1 MRILIVSD
9 AWLPQL
15 NGVVRALSTTRE
27 RLVGMGHEV
36 EVLGPDRFRTLPC
49 PTYPEIRL
57 ALTRPNRVGG
67 LIQAFAPDAVH
78 IATEGPLGWC
88 ARHWLGRRN
97 LRFTT
102 SFHTLF
108 PLYLKLRTGIPERW
122 SYALLRRFHNA
133 AVHTMCSTSSLDR
146 LLREHGIGSVAR
158 WIRGV
163 DTALFRPVAPADLN
177 LPGPILMYVG
187 RLAVEKNIEAFL
199 SIDRPGTKVVVGDGP
214 ARAALERRFPE
225 AVFLGPRV
233 GEALVAHYCAADVF
247 VFPSKTDT
255 LGLVMLEALA
265 CGTPVAAYP
274 VPGPNDV
281 IGVSGAG
288 VLDENLGT
296 AIDGALNIPAAACLD
311 HAANFDWDV
320 SAGQFLRNLVPAQT
334 PVSRALD
341 CQFERVAP
349 ATRSRHR
356 R

>member
-15 NGVVRALSTTRE
+15 NGVVRALSTTRQ
-27 RLVGMGHEV
+27 RLLGMGHQV
-36 EVLGPDRFRTLPC
+36 EVLGPDRFRTVPC

-57 ALTRPNRVGG
+57 ALASPGRVGN
-67 LIQAFAPDAVH
+67 LIEAFAPDAVH

-88 ARHWLGRRN
+88 ARHWLRRRD

-108 PLYLKLRTGIPERW
+108 PLYLKLRAGFPEPW

-133 AVHTMCSTSSLDR
+133 AAYTMCSTPSLEA
-146 LLREHGIGSVAR
+146 LLSKHGIRSLVR

-163 DTALFRPVAPADLN
+163 DRALFRPVAPAKLN

-187 RLAVEKNIEAFL
+187 RLAVEKNLEAFL
-199 SIDRPGTKVVVGDGP
+199 SIDRPGTKVLVGDGP
-214 ARAALERRFPE
+214 ARATLERRFPE
-225 AVFLGPRV
+225 AVFLGPRM

-265 CGTPVAAYP
+265 CGTPVAAHP

-281 IGVSGAG
+281 IGASGAG
-288 VLDENLGT
+288 VLNDDLGA
-296 AIDGALNIPAAACLD
+296 AIDAALGIPAQACLD
-311 HAANFDWDV
+311 HAANFDWDL
-320 SAGQFLRNLVPAQT
+320 SARQFLHNLVAVESALRIRVPAKAAAKDEGGET
-334 PVSRALD
+334 A
-341 CQFERVAP
+341 
-349 ATRSRHR
+349 
-356 R
+356 

>member
-27 RLVGMGHEV
+27 RLVGMGHDV
-36 EVLGPDRFRTLPC
+36 EVLGPDRFNTVPC

-57 ALTRPNRVGG
+57 ALTLPGRVGR
-67 LIQAFAPDAVH
+67 LIEAFAPNAVH

-88 ARHWLGRRN
+88 ARHWLRRRN

-108 PLYLKLRTGIPERW
+108 PLYLKLRAGVPERW

-133 AVHTMCSTSSLDR
+133 AVHTMCSTSSLDG
-146 LLREHGIGSVAR
+146 LLREHGIPSVAR

-163 DTALFRPVAPADLN
+163 DTTLFRPIKPANLN
-177 LPGPILMYVG
+177 LPGPILMYIG

-199 SIDRPGTKVVVGDGP
+199 SIDRPGTKVLVGDGP
-214 ARAALERRFPE
+214 ARTALERRFPE
-225 AVFLGPRV
+225 AVFLGPRT
-233 GEALVAHYCAADVF
+233 GGALVAHYCAADVF

-274 VPGPNDV
+274 VQGPNDV
-281 IGVSGAG
+281 ISTSGAG
-288 VLDENLGT
+288 VLDEDLGA
-296 AIDGALNIPAAACLD
+296 AIDGALNIPAETCLN

-320 SAGQFLRNLVPAQT
+320 SARQFVNNLVAVELVVPAMAAAKEEEGET
-334 PVSRALD
+334 A
-341 CQFERVAP
+341 
-349 ATRSRHR
+349 
-356 R
+356 

>member
-27 RLVGMGHEV
+27 RLEGMGHEV
-36 EVLGPDRFRTLPC
+36 DVLGPDRFSTVPC

-57 ALTRPNRVGG
+57 ALTLPSRVGR
-67 LIQAFAPDAVH
+67 LIEAFAPDAVH

-88 ARHWLGRRN
+88 ARHWLRQRD

-108 PLYLKLRTGIPERW
+108 PLYLKLRAGFPERW

-133 AVHTMCSTSSLDR
+133 AAHTMCSTSSLEA
-146 LLREHGIGSVAR
+146 LLSEHGIGRLAR

-163 DTALFRPVAPADLN
+163 DTALFRPVAPASLG
-177 LPGPILMYVG
+177 LPAPILMYVG
-187 RLAVEKNIEAFL
+187 RLAVEKNLEAFL
-199 SIDRPGTKVVVGDGP
+199 RIDRPGTKVVVGDGP

-225 AVFLGPRV
+225 AVFLGPRM
-233 GEALVAHYCAADVF
+233 GAALVAHYCAADVF

-281 IGVSGAG
+281 IGTSGAG
-288 VLDENLGT
+288 VLDDDLGA
-296 AIDGALNIPAAACLD
+296 AIDGALNIPSETCLA
-311 HAANFDWDV
+311 HAASFDWDL
-320 SAGQFLRNLVPAQT
+320 SARQFLRNLVAVEST
-334 PVSRALD
+334 
-341 CQFERVAP
+341 AP
-349 ATRSRHR
+349 ARAAAQEEEGETA
-356 R
+356 

>member
-27 RLVGMGHEV
+27 RLVDMGHEV
-36 EVLGPDRFRTLPC
+36 EVLGPNRFRTVPC

-57 ALTRPNRVGG
+57 ALTRPSRVGR
-67 LIQAFAPDAVH
+67 LIEALAPDAVH

-88 ARHWLGRRN
+88 ARHWLKGRGC
-97 LRFTT
+97 RFTT

-108 PLYLKLRTGIPERW
+108 PLYLKLRAGIPERW

-133 AVHTMCSTSSLDR
+133 AAHTMCSTSSLEALLSEQGIRR
-146 LLREHGIGSVAR
+146 LVR

-163 DTALFRPVAPADLN
+163 DTALFRPVAPASLG
-177 LPGPILMYVG
+177 LPAPILMYVG
-187 RLAVEKNIEAFL
+187 RLAVEKNLEAFL
-199 SIDRPGTKVVVGDGP
+199 SLDRPGTKVLVGDGP
-214 ARAALERRFPE
+214 ARSALQRRFPE
-225 AVFLGPRV
+225 AVFLGPRT

-281 IGVSGAG
+281 IGASGAG
-288 VLDENLGT
+288 VLDEDLGT
-296 AIDGALNIPAAACLD
+296 AIEGALAIPVETCVA
-311 HAANFDWDV
+311 HAANFDWGL
-320 SAGQFLRNLVPAQT
+320 SARQFLHNLVAVESAVPA
-334 PVSRALD
+334 RASVR
-341 CQFERVAP
+341 EEEGKTA
-349 ATRSRHR
+349 
-356 R
+356 

>member
-27 RLVGMGHEV
+27 RLEGMGHEV
-36 EVLGPDRFRTLPC
+36 DVLGPDRFSTVPC

-57 ALTRPNRVGG
+57 ALTLPSRVGR
-67 LIQAFAPDAVH
+67 LIEAFAPDAVH

-88 ARHWLGRRN
+88 ARHWLRRRD

-108 PLYLKLRTGIPERW
+108 PLYLKLRAGVPERW

-133 AVHTMCSTSSLDR
+133 AVHTMCSTSSLEA
-146 LLREHGIGSVAR
+146 LLEEHGIKRLAR

-163 DTALFRPVAPADLN
+163 DTALFRPVAPANLN
-177 LPGPILMYVG
+177 LPSPILMYVG
-187 RLAVEKNIEAFL
+187 RLAVEKNLEAFL
-199 SIDRPGTKVVVGDGP
+199 SIDRPGTKVLVGDGP
-214 ARAALERRFPE
+214 ARATLERRFPE
-225 AVFLGPRV
+225 AVFLGPRL

-265 CGTPVAAYP
+265 CGTPVAAHP

-281 IGVSGAG
+281 VGTSGAG
-288 VLDENLGT
+288 VLDEDLGA
-296 AIDGALNIPAAACLD
+296 AIDGALDIPAEACLA
-311 HAANFDWDV
+311 HAANFDWDL
-320 SAGQFLRNLVPAQT
+320 SARQFLRNLV
-334 PVSRALD
+334 AL
-341 CQFERVAP
+341 ESTAP
-349 ATRSRHR
+349 AGAAAQEEEGETA
-356 R
+356 

>member
-27 RLVGMGHEV
+27 RLVGMGHDV
-36 EVLGPDRFRTLPC
+36 EVLGPDRFNTVPC

-57 ALTRPNRVGG
+57 ALTLPGRVGR
-67 LIQAFAPDAVH
+67 LIEAFAPNAVH

-88 ARHWLGRRN
+88 ARHWLRRRN

-108 PLYLKLRTGIPERW
+108 PLYLKLRAGVPERW

-133 AVHTMCSTSSLDR
+133 AVHTMCSTSSLDG
-146 LLREHGIGSVAR
+146 LLREHGIPSVAR

-163 DTALFRPVAPADLN
+163 DTALFRPIKPANLN
-177 LPGPILMYVG
+177 LPGPILMYIG

-199 SIDRPGTKVVVGDGP
+199 SIDRPGTKVLVGDGP
-214 ARAALERRFPE
+214 ARTALERRFPE
-225 AVFLGPRV
+225 AVFLGPRT
-233 GEALVAHYCAADVF
+233 GGSLVAHYCAADVF

-274 VPGPNDV
+274 VQGPNDV
-281 IGVSGAG
+281 ISTSGAG
-288 VLDENLGT
+288 VLDEDLGA
-296 AIDGALNIPAAACLD
+296 AIDGALNIPAETCLN

-320 SAGQFLRNLVPAQT
+320 SARQFVNNLVAVESVVPAMAAAKEEEGET
-334 PVSRALD
+334 A
-341 CQFERVAP
+341 
-349 ATRSRHR
+349 
-356 R
+356 

>member
-27 RLVGMGHEV
+27 RLEGMGHEV
-36 EVLGPDRFRTLPC
+36 DVLGPDRFRTVPC

-57 ALTRPNRVGG
+57 ALTLPSRVGR
-67 LIQAFAPDAVH
+67 LIEAFAPDAVH

-88 ARHWLGRRN
+88 ARHWLRRRD

-108 PLYLKLRTGIPERW
+108 PLYLKLRAGFPERW

-133 AVHTMCSTSSLDR
+133 AAHTMCSTSSLEA
-146 LLREHGIGSVAR
+146 LLAEHGIKRLAR
-158 WIRGV
+158 WVRGV
-163 DTALFRPVAPADLN
+163 DTALFRPVVPAN
-177 LPGPILMYVG
+177 LGLPAPILMYVG
-187 RLAVEKNIEAFL
+187 RLAVEKNLQAFL
-199 SIDRPGTKVVVGDGP
+199 SVDRPGTKVLVGDGP

-225 AVFLGPRV
+225 AVFLGPRM

-281 IGVSGAG
+281 VGASGAG
-288 VLDENLGT
+288 VLDEDLGA
-296 AIDGALNIPAAACLD
+296 AIDGALNIPAEACLA
-311 HAANFDWDV
+311 HAASFDWDL
-320 SAGQFLRNLVPAQT
+320 SARQFVRNLVAVEST
-334 PVSRALD
+334 ATARAAV
-341 CQFERVAP
+341 QEKEGETA
-349 ATRSRHR
+349 
-356 R
+356 

>member
-27 RLVGMGHEV
+27 RLEGMGHEV
-36 EVLGPDRFRTLPC
+36 DVLGPDRFRTVPC

-57 ALTRPNRVGG
+57 ALTLPSRVGH
-67 LIQAFAPDAVH
+67 LIEAFAPDAVH

-88 ARHWLGRRN
+88 ARHWLRRRD

-108 PLYLKLRTGIPERW
+108 PLYLKLRAGFPERW

-133 AVHTMCSTSSLDR
+133 AAHTMCSTSSLEA
-146 LLREHGIGSVAR
+146 LLEEHGIKRLAR

-163 DTALFRPVAPADLN
+163 DTALFRPVAPAN
-177 LPGPILMYVG
+177 LGLPAPILMYVG
-187 RLAVEKNIEAFL
+187 RLAVEKNLEAFL
-199 SIDRPGTKVVVGDGP
+199 SVDRPGTKVLVGDGP

-225 AVFLGPRV
+225 AVFLGPRM

-265 CGTPVAAYP
+265 CGTPVAAHP

-281 IGVSGAG
+281 VGASDAG
-288 VLDENLGT
+288 VLDEDLGA
-296 AIDGALNIPAAACLD
+296 AIDGALDIPAEACLA
-311 HAANFDWDV
+311 HAANFDWDL
-320 SAGQFLRNLVPAQT
+320 SARQFLRNLV
-334 PVSRALD
+334 AL
-341 CQFERVAP
+341 EST
-349 ATRSRHR
+349 ATAGAAVQEEEGETA
-356 R
+356 

>member
-36 EVLGPDRFRTLPC
+36 EVLGPDRFRTVPC

-57 ALTRPNRVGG
+57 ALTLPSRVGR
-67 LIQAFAPDAVH
+67 LIEGFAPDAVH

-108 PLYLKLRTGIPERW
+108 PLYLKLRAGFPERW

-133 AVHTMCSTSSLDR
+133 AAHTMCSTSTLEA
-146 LLREHGIGSVAR
+146 LLSEHGIPRLAR

-163 DTALFRPVAPADLN
+163 DTALFRPVAPAN
-177 LPGPILMYVG
+177 LGLPAPLLMYVG

-199 SIDRPGTKVVVGDGP
+199 RLDRPGTKVLVGDGP

-225 AVFLGPRV
+225 AVFLGPRM

-265 CGTPVAAYP
+265 CGIPVAAHP

-281 IGVSGAG
+281 IGASGAG
-288 VLDENLGT
+288 VLDEDLGA
-296 AIDGALNIPAAACLD
+296 AIDGALNIPAQACLER
-311 HAANFDWDV
+311 AAKFDWDV
-320 SAGQFLRNLVPAQT
+320 SARQFLHNLVAVESALPAMAAVQEEEGET
-334 PVSRALD
+334 A
-341 CQFERVAP
+341 
-349 ATRSRHR
+349 
-356 R
+356 